1 MRIIIICLFLFVA
14 MAHRA
19 GAQPQPSPEDFV
31 NQVFHMIVDSS
42 FSKYYLV
49 ERADSC
55 RFEKYDYDE
64 WTKYYLKEPVSLAVM
79 NELAQKVYLS
89 HIKYD
94 WRQDQLK
101 KAVCITARKGDSL
114 FTISNP
120 ALTARS
126 TGKRKILRQW
136 QELPAEERTL
146 FSFSLPHF
154 TDDGQYAVIDLNF
167 ICGIACGTG
176 FTFLF
181 RHASGGWKLIGKYA
195 NWSA

>member
-1 MRIIIICLFLFVA
+1 MRISCLFLFVI
-14 MAHRA
+14 MAARA
-19 GAQPQPSPEDFV
+19 GAQAQPSREDFV
-31 NQVFHMIVDSS
+31 NEVFHLVVDSS

-49 ERADSC
+49 QRADTC
-55 RFEKYDYDE
+55 RFVKYDYDE

-94 WRQDQLK
+94 WRQDQLQ
-101 KAVCITARKGDSL
+101 KAVCITARRGDSL
-114 FTISNP
+114 FTINNP
-120 ALTARS
+120 ALK
-126 TGKRKILRQW
+126 GYQKGRKVLRAW

-146 FSFSLPHF
+146 FSFSLPSF

-176 FTFLF
+176 FTCLF
-181 RHASGGWKLIGKYA
+181 RRTSGGWKLIGKYA